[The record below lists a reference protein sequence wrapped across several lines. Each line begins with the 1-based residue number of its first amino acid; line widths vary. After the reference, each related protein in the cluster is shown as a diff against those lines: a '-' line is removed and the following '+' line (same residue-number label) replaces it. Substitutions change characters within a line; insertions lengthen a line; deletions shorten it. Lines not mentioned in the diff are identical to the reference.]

1 MAIFPATCFLNKQPC
16 LELSG
21 EDSVKIT
28 MKVSVEQIGE
38 ITSRIKVELPEEA
51 VSRQL
56 KKAYN
61 RLNRSAKVRGFRPG
75 KVPLTI
81 LKRHYGD
88 QVNHEVGLELVN
100 DTLMEAV
107 EQTGMEV
114 VSQSD
119 LDREPLQE
127 GEPFR
132 YSFIVEVKPQVHAQ
146 NYKNI
151 PATRAP
157 VEVTDEEVGAELSLR
172 RQENFHLRSL
182 EQPRPIQQGDHAVLD
197 FKTFVAGKPMPD
209 GEARG
214 FHLEVGSNRFNPEFE
229 NELLG
234 ATKNEER
241 EIVVSFPVDYGN
253 KNLAGKKAT
262 FQVAVKDIKEKVLPE
277 LNDEFAKN
285 LGKFESL
292 EDLRSAIRQELESN
306 KRKRIDDEVW
316 VQISDELLKRN
327 PFEVP
332 KGMVEQELQRM
343 LDTIR
348 FRLSSQNLTLEQAGM
363 DEHTFK
369 ERNRQMAEKRV
380 RTTILLER
388 ISHQEELKI
397 SDEELEQG
405 LRSTAEKM
413 NQPFEKVRDFYL
425 KNNMMDSFRHQLLEE
440 KVINFLQDLA
450 DITEGE
456 PVATTAPEEK
466 QSEREENS

>member
-1 MAIFPATCFLNKQPC
+1 
-16 LELSG
+16 
-21 EDSVKIT
+21 
-28 MKVSVEQIGE
+28 MKVSVEQTSE
-38 ITSRIKVELPEEA
+38 ITSRVNVELSEEA

-61 RLNRSAKVRGFRPG
+61 RLNRSAKVKGFRPG

-100 DTLMEAV
+100 DTLMEAL

-132 YSFIVEVKPQVHAQ
+132 YSFVVEVKPQVHAQ
-146 NYKNI
+146 DYKNI
-151 PATRAP
+151 PAKRP
-157 VEVTDEEVGAELSLR
+157 PLEVSDEEVAAELALR
-172 RQENFHLRSL
+172 RQTNFHLRSL
-182 EQPRPIQQGDHAVLD
+182 EEPRPIQQGDHAVLD
-197 FKTFVAGKPMPD
+197 FKTFADGKPVPD

-234 ATKNEER
+234 ASKGEER
-241 EIVVSFPVDYGN
+241 EIQVAFPLDYGN

-285 LGKFESL
+285 LGEFESL
-292 EDLRSAIRQELESN
+292 EDLRSAIRQELESS

-316 VQISDELLKRN
+316 AQICDELLNRN

-332 KGMVEQELQRM
+332 KSMVEQELQRM

-363 DEHTFK
+363 DEDTFK

-380 RTTILLER
+380 RTSILLER
-388 ISHQEELKI
+388 ISHQEGFEV
-397 SDEELEQG
+397 SDEELDQG
-405 LRSTAEKM
+405 LHSTAEKM
-413 NQPFEKVRDFYL
+413 NQPYDKVRDFYL
-425 KNNMMDSFRHQLLEE
+425 RSNMMDSYRHQLLED
-440 KVINFLQDLA
+440 KVINFLQDQA

-456 PVATTAPEEK
+456 QVAISGPEKK
-466 QSEREENS
+466 QSESEENS

>member
-1 MAIFPATCFLNKQPC
+1 
-16 LELSG
+16 
-21 EDSVKIT
+21 

-38 ITSRIKVELPEEA
+38 ITSRIKVELPEET

-88 QVNHEVGLELVN
+88 QVNHEVGLEMVN

-132 YSFIVEVKPQVHAQ
+132 YSFIVEVKPQVDAQ

-151 PATRAP
+151 PAKRAP
-157 VEVTDEEVGAELSLR
+157 VEVTDEEVGAELALR
-172 RQENFHLRSL
+172 RQENFQLRPL
-182 EQPRPIQQGDHAVLD
+182 EEPRPIQQGDHAVLD
-197 FKTFVAGKPMPD
+197 FKTFVAGKPVPD

-234 ATKNEER
+234 ASKGEKR

-253 KNLAGKKAT
+253 KNLAGQKAT

-292 EDLRSAIRQELESN
+292 EDLRATIRQELESN
-306 KRKRIDDEVW
+306 KRKRMDDEVW

-343 LDTIR
+343 LDTVR

-380 RTTILLER
+380 RTTIILER
-388 ISHQEELKI
+388 ISDQEELKI

-405 LRSTAEKM
+405 LHSTAEKM
-413 NQPFEKVRDFYL
+413 SQPLEKVRDFYL
-425 KNNMMDSFRHQLLEE
+425 RNNMMDSYRHQLLEE
-440 KVINFLQDLA
+440 KVINFLQDQA

-456 PVATTAPEEK
+456 PVATTAPEGK
-466 QSEREENS
+466 KSEGEENS

>member
-1 MAIFPATCFLNKQPC
+1 
-16 LELSG
+16 
-21 EDSVKIT
+21 
-28 MKVSVEQIGE
+28 MKVSVEQISE
-38 ITSRIKVELPEEA
+38 ITSRVHVELPEEA

-81 LKRHYGD
+81 LKRQYGD

-132 YSFIVEVKPQVHAQ
+132 YSFVVELKPQVRARD
-146 NYKNI
+146 YKSI
-151 PATRAP
+151 PAKRPP
-157 VEVTDEEVGAELSLR
+157 VEVSDEEIAAELALR
-172 RQENFHLRSL
+172 RQANFHLRSL
-182 EQPRPIQQGDHAVLD
+182 EEPRPIQQGDHAVLD
-197 FKTFVAGKPMPD
+197 FKTFADGKPVPD

-234 ATKNEER
+234 ASKGEER
-241 EIVVSFPVDYGN
+241 EIQVAFPFDYGN

-285 LGKFESL
+285 LGEFGSL
-292 EDLRSAIRQELESN
+292 EDLRSAIRQELESS

-316 VQISDELLKRN
+316 VQICDELLNRN

-332 KGMVEQELQRM
+332 KSMVEQELQRM

-363 DEHTFK
+363 DEDTFK

-380 RTTILLER
+380 RTSILLER
-388 ISHQEELKI
+388 ISHQEGFEI
-397 SDEELEQG
+397 GDEELDQG

-413 NQPFEKVRDFYL
+413 NQPYDKVRDFYL
-425 KNNMMDSFRHQLLEE
+425 RNNMMDSYRHQLLED
-440 KVINFLQDLA
+440 KVINFLQDQA

-456 PVATTAPEEK
+456 RVAISDPEKK
-466 QSEREENS
+466 QSESEEHS

>member
-1 MAIFPATCFLNKQPC
+1 
-16 LELSG
+16 
-21 EDSVKIT
+21 
-28 MKVSVEQIGE
+28 MKVSVEQTSE
-38 ITSRIKVELPEEA
+38 ITSRVNVELSEEA

-61 RLNRSAKVRGFRPG
+61 RLNRSAKVKGFRPG

-100 DTLMEAV
+100 DTLMEAL

-132 YSFIVEVKPQVHAQ
+132 YSFVVEVKPQVHAQ
-146 NYKNI
+146 DYKNI
-151 PATRAP
+151 PAKRP
-157 VEVTDEEVGAELSLR
+157 PLEVSDEEVAAELALR
-172 RQENFHLRSL
+172 RQTNFHLRSL
-182 EQPRPIQQGDHAVLD
+182 EEPRPIQQGDHAVLD
-197 FKTFVAGKPMPD
+197 FKTFADGKPVPD

-234 ATKNEER
+234 ASKGEER
-241 EIVVSFPVDYGN
+241 EIQVAFPLDYGN

-285 LGKFESL
+285 LGEFESL
-292 EDLRSAIRQELESN
+292 EDLRSAIRQELESS

-316 VQISDELLKRN
+316 AQICDELLNRN

-332 KGMVEQELQRM
+332 KSMVEQELQRM

-363 DEHTFK
+363 DEDTFK

-380 RTTILLER
+380 RTSILLER
-388 ISHQEELKI
+388 ISHQEGFEV
-397 SDEELEQG
+397 SDEELDQG
-405 LRSTAEKM
+405 LHSTAEKM
-413 NQPFEKVRDFYL
+413 NQPYDKVRDFYVRS
-425 KNNMMDSFRHQLLEE
+425 NMMDSYRHQLLED
-440 KVINFLQDLA
+440 KVINFLQDQA

-456 PVATTAPEEK
+456 QVAISGPEKK
-466 QSEREENS
+466 QSESEENS

>member
-1 MAIFPATCFLNKQPC
+1 
-16 LELSG
+16 
-21 EDSVKIT
+21 
-28 MKVSVEQIGE
+28 MKVSVEQTSE
-38 ITSRIKVELPEEA
+38 ITSRVNVELSEEA

-61 RLNRSAKVRGFRPG
+61 RLNRSAKVKGFRPG

-100 DTLMEAV
+100 DTLMEAL

-132 YSFIVEVKPQVHAQ
+132 YSFVVEVKPQVHAQ
-146 NYKNI
+146 DYKNI
-151 PATRAP
+151 PAKRP
-157 VEVTDEEVGAELSLR
+157 PLEVSDEEVAAELALR
-172 RQENFHLRSL
+172 RQTNFHLRSL
-182 EQPRPIQQGDHAVLD
+182 EEPRPIQQGDHAVLD
-197 FKTFVAGKPMPD
+197 FKTFADGKPVPD

-234 ATKNEER
+234 ASKGEER
-241 EIVVSFPVDYGN
+241 EIQVAFPLDYGN

-285 LGKFESL
+285 LGEFESL
-292 EDLRSAIRQELESN
+292 EDLRSAIRQELESS

-316 VQISDELLKRN
+316 AQICDELLNRN

-332 KGMVEQELQRM
+332 KSMVEQELQRM

-348 FRLSSQNLTLEQAGM
+348 YRLSSQNLTLEQAGM
-363 DEHTFK
+363 DEDTFK

-380 RTTILLER
+380 RTSILLER
-388 ISHQEELKI
+388 ISHQEGFEV
-397 SDEELEQG
+397 SDEELDQG
-405 LRSTAEKM
+405 LHSTAEKM
-413 NQPFEKVRDFYL
+413 NQPYDKVRDFYVRS
-425 KNNMMDSFRHQLLEE
+425 NMMDSYRHQLLED
-440 KVINFLQDLA
+440 KVINFLQDQA

-456 PVATTAPEEK
+456 QVAISGPEK
-466 QSEREENS
+466 NQSESEENS

>member
-1 MAIFPATCFLNKQPC
+1 
-16 LELSG
+16 
-21 EDSVKIT
+21 
-28 MKVSVEQIGE
+28 MKVSVEQTSE
-38 ITSRIKVELPEEA
+38 ITSRVNVELSEEA

-61 RLNRSAKVRGFRPG
+61 RLNRSAKVKGFRPG

-100 DTLMEAV
+100 DTLMEAL

-132 YSFIVEVKPQVHAQ
+132 YSFVVEVKPQVHAQ
-146 NYKNI
+146 DYKNI
-151 PATRAP
+151 PAKRP
-157 VEVTDEEVGAELSLR
+157 PLEVSDEEVAAELALR
-172 RQENFHLRSL
+172 RQTNFHLRSL
-182 EQPRPIQQGDHAVLD
+182 EEPRPIQQGDHAVLD
-197 FKTFVAGKPMPD
+197 FKTFADGKPVPD

-234 ATKNEER
+234 ASKGEER
-241 EIVVSFPVDYGN
+241 EIQVAFPLDYGN

-285 LGKFESL
+285 LGEFESL
-292 EDLRSAIRQELESN
+292 EDLRSAIRQELESS

-316 VQISDELLKRN
+316 AQICDELVNRN

-332 KGMVEQELQRM
+332 KSMVEQELQRM

-363 DEHTFK
+363 DEDTFK

-380 RTTILLER
+380 RTSILLER
-388 ISHQEELKI
+388 ISHQEGFEV
-397 SDEELEQG
+397 SDEELDQG
-405 LRSTAEKM
+405 LHSTAEKM
-413 NQPFEKVRDFYL
+413 NQPYDKVRDFYVRS
-425 KNNMMDSFRHQLLEE
+425 NMMDSYRHQLLED
-440 KVINFLQDLA
+440 KVINFLQDQA

-456 PVATTAPEEK
+456 QVAISGPEKK
-466 QSEREENS
+466 QSESEENS

>member
-1 MAIFPATCFLNKQPC
+1 
-16 LELSG
+16 
-21 EDSVKIT
+21 
-28 MKVSVEQIGE
+28 MKVSVEQISE
-38 ITSRIKVELPEEA
+38 ITSRVNVELPEEA

-61 RLNRSAKVRGFRPG
+61 RLNRSAKVKGFRPG

-100 DTLMEAV
+100 DTLMEAL

-132 YSFIVEVKPQVHAQ
+132 YSFVVEVKPQVHAQ
-146 NYKNI
+146 DYKNI
-151 PATRAP
+151 PAKRP
-157 VEVTDEEVGAELSLR
+157 PLEVSDEEVAAELALR
-172 RQENFHLRSL
+172 RQTNFHLRSL
-182 EQPRPIQQGDHAVLD
+182 EEPRPIQQGDHAVLD
-197 FKTFVAGKPMPD
+197 FKTFADGKPVPD

-234 ATKNEER
+234 ASKGEER
-241 EIVVSFPVDYGN
+241 EIQVAFPLDYGN

-285 LGKFESL
+285 LGEFESL
-292 EDLRSAIRQELESN
+292 EDLRSAIRQELESS

-316 VQISDELLKRN
+316 AQICDELLNRN

-332 KGMVEQELQRM
+332 KSMVEQELQRM

-363 DEHTFK
+363 DEDTFK

-380 RTTILLER
+380 RTSILLER
-388 ISHQEELKI
+388 ISHQEGFEV
-397 SDEELEQG
+397 SDEELDQG
-405 LRSTAEKM
+405 LHSTAEKM
-413 NQPFEKVRDFYL
+413 NQPYDKVRDFYVRS
-425 KNNMMDSFRHQLLEE
+425 NMMDSYRHQLLED
-440 KVINFLQDLA
+440 KVINFLQDQA

-456 PVATTAPEEK
+456 QVAISGPEKK
-466 QSEREENS
+466 QSESEENS

>member
-1 MAIFPATCFLNKQPC
+1 
-16 LELSG
+16 
-21 EDSVKIT
+21 
-28 MKVSVEQIGE
+28 MKVSVEQTSE
-38 ITSRIKVELPEEA
+38 ITSRVNVELSEEA

-61 RLNRSAKVRGFRPG
+61 RLNRSAKVKGFRPG

-100 DTLMEAV
+100 DTLMEAL

-132 YSFIVEVKPQVHAQ
+132 YSFVVEVKPQVHAQ
-146 NYKNI
+146 DYKNI
-151 PATRAP
+151 PAKRP
-157 VEVTDEEVGAELSLR
+157 PLEVSDEEVAAELALR
-172 RQENFHLRSL
+172 RQTNFHLRSL
-182 EQPRPIQQGDHAVLD
+182 EEPRPIQQGDHAVLD
-197 FKTFVAGKPMPD
+197 FKTFADGKPVPD

-234 ATKNEER
+234 ASKGEER
-241 EIVVSFPVDYGN
+241 EIQVAFPLDYGN

-285 LGKFESL
+285 LGEFESL
-292 EDLRSAIRQELESN
+292 EDLRSAIRQELESS

-316 VQISDELLKRN
+316 AQICDELLNRN

-332 KGMVEQELQRM
+332 KSMVEQELQRM

-363 DEHTFK
+363 DEDTFK

-380 RTTILLER
+380 RTSILLER
-388 ISHQEELKI
+388 ISHQEGFEV
-397 SDEELEQG
+397 SDEELDQS
-405 LRSTAEKM
+405 LHSTAEKM
-413 NQPFEKVRDFYL
+413 NQPYDKVRDFYVRS
-425 KNNMMDSFRHQLLEE
+425 NMMDSYRHQLLED
-440 KVINFLQDLA
+440 KVINFLQDQA

-456 PVATTAPEEK
+456 QVAISGPEKK
-466 QSEREENS
+466 QSESEENS

>member
-1 MAIFPATCFLNKQPC
+1 
-16 LELSG
+16 
-21 EDSVKIT
+21 
-28 MKVSVEQIGE
+28 MKVSVEQTSE
-38 ITSRIKVELPEEA
+38 ITSRVNVELSEEA

-61 RLNRSAKVRGFRPG
+61 RLNRSAKVKGFRPG

-100 DTLMEAV
+100 DTLMEAL

-132 YSFIVEVKPQVHAQ
+132 YSFVVEVKPQVHAQ
-146 NYKNI
+146 DYKNI
-151 PATRAP
+151 PAKRP
-157 VEVTDEEVGAELSLR
+157 PLEVSDEEVAAELALR
-172 RQENFHLRSL
+172 RQTNFHLRSL
-182 EQPRPIQQGDHAVLD
+182 EEPRPIQQGDHAVLD
-197 FKTFVAGKPMPD
+197 FKTFADGKPVPD

-234 ATKNEER
+234 ASKGEER
-241 EIVVSFPVDYGN
+241 EIQVAFPLDYGN

-285 LGKFESL
+285 LGEFESL
-292 EDLRSAIRQELESN
+292 EDLRSAIRQELESS

-316 VQISDELLKRN
+316 VQICDELLNRN

-332 KGMVEQELQRM
+332 KSMVEQELQRM

-363 DEHTFK
+363 DEDTFK

-380 RTTILLER
+380 RTSILLER
-388 ISHQEELKI
+388 ISHQEGFEV
-397 SDEELEQG
+397 SDEELDQG
-405 LRSTAEKM
+405 LHSTAEKM
-413 NQPFEKVRDFYL
+413 NQPYDKVRDFYVRS
-425 KNNMMDSFRHQLLEE
+425 NMMDSYRHQLLED
-440 KVINFLQDLA
+440 KVINFLQDQA

-456 PVATTAPEEK
+456 QVAISGPEKK
-466 QSEREENS
+466 QSESEENS

>member
-1 MAIFPATCFLNKQPC
+1 
-16 LELSG
+16 
-21 EDSVKIT
+21 
-28 MKVSVEQIGE
+28 MKVSVEQISE
-38 ITSRIKVELPEEA
+38 ITSRVNVELPEEA

-61 RLNRSAKVRGFRPG
+61 RLNRSAKVKGFRPG

-88 QVNHEVGLELVN
+88 QVNHEAGLELVN
-100 DTLMEAV
+100 DTLMEAL

-132 YSFIVEVKPQVHAQ
+132 YSFVVEVKPQVHAQ
-146 NYKNI
+146 DYKNI
-151 PATRAP
+151 PAKRP
-157 VEVTDEEVGAELSLR
+157 PLEVSDEEVAAELALR
-172 RQENFHLRSL
+172 RQTNFHLRSL
-182 EQPRPIQQGDHAVLD
+182 EEPRPIQQGDHAVLD
-197 FKTFVAGKPMPD
+197 FKTFADGKPVPD

-234 ATKNEER
+234 ASKGEER
-241 EIVVSFPVDYGN
+241 EIQVAFPLDYGN

-285 LGKFESL
+285 LGEFESL
-292 EDLRSAIRQELESN
+292 EDLRSAIRQELESS

-316 VQISDELLKRN
+316 VQICDELLNRN

-332 KGMVEQELQRM
+332 KSMVEQELQRM

-363 DEHTFK
+363 DEDTFK

-380 RTTILLER
+380 RTSILLER
-388 ISHQEELKI
+388 ISHQEGFEV
-397 SDEELEQG
+397 SDEELDQG
-405 LRSTAEKM
+405 LHSTAEKM
-413 NQPFEKVRDFYL
+413 NQPYDKVRDFYVRS
-425 KNNMMDSFRHQLLEE
+425 NMMDSYRHQLLED
-440 KVINFLQDLA
+440 KVINFLQDQA

-456 PVATTAPEEK
+456 QVAISGPEKK
-466 QSEREENS
+466 QSESEENS

>member
-1 MAIFPATCFLNKQPC
+1 MG
-16 LELSG
+16 G

-38 ITSRIKVELPEEA
+38 ITSRVKVELPEEA

-100 DTLMEAV
+100 DSLMEAV

-132 YSFIVEVKPQVHAQ
+132 YSFVVEVIPQVHAQ
-146 NYKNI
+146 DYKNI
-151 PATRAP
+151 PAKRAP
-157 VEVTDEEVGAELSLR
+157 VDVSDEEVAAELDLR

-182 EQPRPIQQGDHAVLD
+182 EVPRPIRQGDHAVLD
-197 FKTFVAGKPMPD
+197 FKTFVDGKPISD

-234 ATKNEER
+234 ASKGEER
-241 EIVVSFPVDYGN
+241 EILVSFPVDYGN
-253 KNLAGKKAT
+253 KNLAGKKAA

-292 EDLRSAIRQELESN
+292 EDLRSAIRQELESS

-316 VQISDELLKRN
+316 VQICDELLKRN
-327 PFEVP
+327 PFQVP

-343 LDTIR
+343 LDTVR
-348 FRLSSQNLTLEQAGM
+348 FRLSSQNITLEQAGM
-363 DEHTFK
+363 DENTFK

-380 RTTILLER
+380 RTSILLER

-405 LRSTAEKM
+405 LHSAAEKM

-425 KNNMMDSFRHQLLEE
+425 RNNMMDSYRHQLLEE
-440 KVINFLQDLA
+440 KVINFLENQA
-450 DITEGE
+450 DISEGE
-456 PVATTAPEEK
+456 LVATTGPGEK

>member
-1 MAIFPATCFLNKQPC
+1 
-16 LELSG
+16 
-21 EDSVKIT
+21 
-28 MKVSVEQIGE
+28 MKVSVEQTSE
-38 ITSRIKVELPEEA
+38 ITSRVNVELSEEA

-61 RLNRSAKVRGFRPG
+61 RLNRSAKVKGFRPG

-100 DTLMEAV
+100 DTLMEAL

-132 YSFIVEVKPQVHAQ
+132 YSFVVEVKPQVHAQ
-146 NYKNI
+146 DYKNI
-151 PATRAP
+151 PAKRP
-157 VEVTDEEVGAELSLR
+157 PLEVSDEEVAAELALR
-172 RQENFHLRSL
+172 RQTNFHLRSL
-182 EQPRPIQQGDHAVLD
+182 EEPRPIQQGDHAVLD
-197 FKTFVAGKPMPD
+197 FKTFADGKPVPD

-234 ATKNEER
+234 ASKGEER
-241 EIVVSFPVDYGN
+241 EIQVAFPLDYGN

-285 LGKFESL
+285 LGEFESL
-292 EDLRSAIRQELESN
+292 EDLRSAIRQELESS

-316 VQISDELLKRN
+316 AQICDELLNRN

-332 KGMVEQELQRM
+332 KSMVEQELQRM

-363 DEHTFK
+363 DEDTFK

-380 RTTILLER
+380 RTSILLER
-388 ISHQEELKI
+388 ISHQEGFEV
-397 SDEELEQG
+397 SDEELDQG
-405 LRSTAEKM
+405 LHSTAEKM
-413 NQPFEKVRDFYL
+413 NQPYDKVRDFYVRS
-425 KNNMMDSFRHQLLEE
+425 NMMDSYRHQLLED
-440 KVINFLQDLA
+440 KVINFLQDQA

-456 PVATTAPEEK
+456 QVAISGSEK
-466 QSEREENS
+466 NQSESEENS

>member
-1 MAIFPATCFLNKQPC
+1 M
-16 LELSG
+16 ELS
-21 EDSVKIT
+21 
-28 MKVSVEQIGE
+28 
-38 ITSRIKVELPEEA
+38 EEA

-61 RLNRSAKVRGFRPG
+61 RLNRSAKVKGFRPG

-100 DTLMEAV
+100 DTLMEAL

-132 YSFIVEVKPQVHAQ
+132 YSFVVEVKPQVHAQ
-146 NYKNI
+146 DYKNI
-151 PATRAP
+151 PAKRP
-157 VEVTDEEVGAELSLR
+157 PLEVSDEEVAAELALR
-172 RQENFHLRSL
+172 RQTNFHLRSL
-182 EQPRPIQQGDHAVLD
+182 EEPRPIQQGDHAVLD
-197 FKTFVAGKPMPD
+197 FKTFADGKPVPD

-234 ATKNEER
+234 ASKGEER
-241 EIVVSFPVDYGN
+241 EIQVAFPLDYGN

-285 LGKFESL
+285 LGEFESL
-292 EDLRSAIRQELESN
+292 EDLRSAIRQELESS

-316 VQISDELLKRN
+316 AQICDELLNRN

-332 KGMVEQELQRM
+332 KSMVEQELQRM

-363 DEHTFK
+363 DEDTFK

-380 RTTILLER
+380 RTSILLER
-388 ISHQEELKI
+388 ISHQEGFEV
-397 SDEELEQG
+397 SDEELDQG
-405 LRSTAEKM
+405 LHSTAEKM
-413 NQPFEKVRDFYL
+413 NQPYDKVRDFYVRS
-425 KNNMMDSFRHQLLEE
+425 NMMDSYRHQLLED
-440 KVINFLQDLA
+440 KVINFLQDQA

-456 PVATTAPEEK
+456 QVAISGPEKK
-466 QSEREENS
+466 QSESEENS

>member
-1 MAIFPATCFLNKQPC
+1 
-16 LELSG
+16 
-21 EDSVKIT
+21 
-28 MKVSVEQIGE
+28 MKVSVEQTSE
-38 ITSRIKVELPEEA
+38 ITSRVNVELSEEA

-61 RLNRSAKVRGFRPG
+61 RLNRSAKVKGFRPG

-88 QVNHEVGLELVN
+88 QVNHEAGLELVN
-100 DTLMEAV
+100 DTLMEAL

-119 LDREPLQE
+119 LDREVLQE

-132 YSFIVEVKPQVHAQ
+132 YSFVVEVKPQVHAQ
-146 NYKNI
+146 DYKNI
-151 PATRAP
+151 PAKRP
-157 VEVTDEEVGAELSLR
+157 PLEVSDEEVAAELALR
-172 RQENFHLRSL
+172 RQTNFHLRSL
-182 EQPRPIQQGDHAVLD
+182 EEPRPIQQGDHAVLD
-197 FKTFVAGKPMPD
+197 FKTFADGKPVPD

-234 ATKNEER
+234 ASKGEER
-241 EIVVSFPVDYGN
+241 EIQVAFPLDYGN

-285 LGKFESL
+285 LGEFESL
-292 EDLRSAIRQELESN
+292 EDLRSAIRQELESS

-316 VQISDELLKRN
+316 AQICDELLNRN

-332 KGMVEQELQRM
+332 KSMVEQELQRM

-363 DEHTFK
+363 DEDIFK

-380 RTTILLER
+380 RTSILLER
-388 ISHQEELKI
+388 ISHQEGFEV
-397 SDEELEQG
+397 SDEELDQG
-405 LRSTAEKM
+405 LHSTAEKM
-413 NQPFEKVRDFYL
+413 NQPYDKVRDFYVRS
-425 KNNMMDSFRHQLLEE
+425 NMMDSYRHQLLED
-440 KVINFLQDLA
+440 KVINFLQDQA

-456 PVATTAPEEK
+456 QVAISGPEK
-466 QSEREENS
+466 NQSESEENS

>member
-1 MAIFPATCFLNKQPC
+1 
-16 LELSG
+16 
-21 EDSVKIT
+21 
-28 MKVSVEQIGE
+28 MKVSVEQISE
-38 ITSRIKVELPEEA
+38 ITSRVNVELPEEA

-88 QVNHEVGLELVN
+88 QVNHEAGLELVN
-100 DTLMEAV
+100 DTLMEAL

-132 YSFIVEVKPQVHAQ
+132 YSFVVEVKPQVRAQ
-146 NYKNI
+146 DYKNI
-151 PATRAP
+151 PAKRPP
-157 VEVTDEEVGAELSLR
+157 VEVSDEEVAAELDLR
-172 RQENFHLRSL
+172 RQANFHLRSL
-182 EQPRPIQQGDHAVLD
+182 KEPRPIQQGDHAVLD
-197 FKTFVAGKPMPD
+197 FKTFADGKLVPD

-229 NELLG
+229 NELIG
-234 ATKNEER
+234 ASKGEER
-241 EIVVSFPVDYGN
+241 EIQVAFPLDYGN
-253 KNLAGKKAT
+253 KNLAGKIAT

-277 LNDEFAKN
+277 LSDEFAKN
-285 LGKFESL
+285 LGEFESL
-292 EDLRSAIRQELESN
+292 EALRSAIRQELESS
-306 KRKRIDDEVW
+306 KKKRIDDEVW
-316 VQISDELLKRN
+316 VQICDELLNRN

-332 KGMVEQELQRM
+332 KSMVEQELQRM

-363 DEHTFK
+363 DEDTFK

-380 RTTILLER
+380 RTSILLER
-388 ISHQEELKI
+388 ISHQEGFEI
-397 SDEELEQG
+397 SDEELDQG
-405 LRSTAEKM
+405 LHGTAEKM
-413 NQPFEKVRDFYL
+413 NQPYDKVRDFYL
-425 KNNMMDSFRHQLLEE
+425 RSKMMDSYRHQLLED
-440 KVINFLQDLA
+440 KVISFLQDQA

-456 PVATTAPEEK
+456 QVAISGPEKK
-466 QSEREENS
+466 QSESEENS